1 MRECENKR
9 DNQQHF
15 AFSPSHSLLVPQSGD
30 DTKNGKDKSNHV
42 QGHLPVAG
50 VASMLQLTV
59 LHAVAHVDVQTD
71 EHPQHQ
77 AYPCIGRKEQ
87 HHAKASKN
95 TQYGDKWNKWGF
107 KGTGHVRHGSA
118 YYQYSGTD
126 QREGHQR
133 ADACHLSGQP
143 CGYKSCQQAHKYHEE
158 QVAACRSTELFVD
171 MREERRQQPV
181 VAHAQ
186 EYAALSQQR
195 HHDDGAISEQNRQ
208 HDGTVQPG
216 IVRLDDTCRI
226 SLPHVLYG
234 YGNGSNALLSAEGG
248 VVCHSRHDVGKNHI
262 EHGAYQQGDQN
273 ADRHVPLRVLR
284 LLGSCAHSVEPEEG
298 EEYDGRPSQDAG
310 EAIFAQHARIG
321 RDVRCIV
328 VGIDVFPAEYDK
340 NQYDGNLQ
348 EYNEAVEDGA
358 ALRTPY
364 QEEAHQHDDK
374 EGGDIY
380 DSTIPGT
387 GGEDLR

>member
-1 MRECENKR
+1 M
-9 DNQQHF
+9 
-15 AFSPSHSLLVPQSGD
+15 
-30 DTKNGKDKSNHV
+30 
-42 QGHLPVAG
+42 
-50 VASMLQLTV
+50 
-59 LHAVAHVDVQTD
+59 
-71 EHPQHQ
+71 
-77 AYPCIGRKEQ
+77 
-87 HHAKASKN
+87 
-95 TQYGDKWNKWGF
+95 
-107 KGTGHVRHGSA
+107 
-118 YYQYSGTD
+118 
-126 QREGHQR
+126 
-133 ADACHLSGQP
+133 
-143 CGYKSCQQAHKYHEE
+143 
-158 QVAACRSTELFVD
+158 
-171 MREERRQQPV
+171 
-181 VAHAQ
+181 
-186 EYAALSQQR
+186 
-195 HHDDGAISEQNRQ
+195 
-208 HDGTVQPG
+208 
-216 IVRLDDTCRI
+216 
-226 SLPHVLYG
+226 LYG

-284 LLGSCAHSVEPEEG
+284 LLGGCAHGVESEEG

-358 ALRTPY
+358 AFRTPY

-387 GGEDLR
+387 GGEGLR